1 MNGAS
6 AGLSWRSPVVL
17 AGLVA
22 LAAIAILHQ
31 TFGSML
37 SIWLRSDT
45 FAHGL
50 LIFPVTLWLLWR
62 QREVLRGIPVSVSP
76 LALVAVLLVGLAWVV
91 GRLTDTLVV
100 EQLALVAVLPTLV
113 WLLLGWRWL
122 RAGAFPLA
130 FLVFAVPF
138 GEALIPPLMDFTA
151 VFTVR
156 ALELTGIPVYR
167 DGLYFSIPSGD
178 FEVAKACSGIRYLIA
193 SVALGSL
200 YAYVTYKALWRRLL
214 FIALSLVVPVLAN
227 GLRAY
232 GIVMLAHLSEMRLAV
247 GVDHLVYGWLFFGIV
262 IFLLF
267 WAGGFFRED
276 EEEVP
281 PGAGVT
287 SASGSLAATVNP
299 GMQMML
305 GALALAVLVA
315 AVVAG
320 NREYAGPG
328 TQWRSPA
335 FAVAGEGWIG
345 PAARGEGWV
354 PGYDGADALLQ
365 GRYSHQDTQ
374 VDVVMA
380 VYGPRPAAELINSQN
395 RMFDDSIWR
404 RVEQRPVSLQIEG
417 QKHRFTMLR
426 LHAYD
431 EQLLIWY
438 WFTVGGASTNN
449 PFAVK
454 TRQVLNLAT
463 GQPQAASMTAVLT
476 DGTRLDANADLQRFV
491 KTHFA
496 ALIRCAT
503 ALDAHGC
510 EQAP

>member
-1 MNGAS
+1 MTNAS

-17 AGLVA
+17 TGLLA

-45 FAHGL
+45 FAHGI
-50 LIFPVTLWLLWR
+50 LILPVSLWLLWR
-62 QREVLRGIPVSVSP
+62 QREVLREIPTQTSP
-76 LALVAVLLVGLAWVV
+76 VALLAVVLVGLLWVV

-156 ALELTGIPVYR
+156 ALELSGIPVYR

-193 SVALGSL
+193 SLALGSL
-200 YAYVTYKALWRRLL
+200 YAYVTYKALWRRVL
-214 FIALSLVVPVLAN
+214 FIALSVVVPVLAN

-267 WAGGFFRED
+267 WVGSFFRED
-276 EEEVP
+276 DEPAVSAGST
-281 PGAGVT
+281 GAV
-287 SASGSLAATVNP
+287 SGAIPAAKPAAQLAVGAA
-299 GMQMML
+299 
-305 GALALAVLVA
+305 ALALLVA
-315 AVVAG
+315 AVAMG
-320 NREYAGPG
+320 NREYSGPDA
-328 TQWRSPA
+328 QWRTPA
-335 FAVAGEGWIG
+335 LAQAGQGWIG
-345 PAARGEGWV
+345 PAARGDGWV
-354 PGYDGADALLQ
+354 PGYHSADALLQ
-365 GRYSHQDTQ
+365 GRYTQGDTW
-374 VDVVMA
+374 VDVVTA
-380 VYGPRPAAELINSQN
+380 VYSPRPSAELINSQN
-395 RMFDDSIWR
+395 RMFDDNIWR
-404 RVEQRPVSLQIEG
+404 RVEQRPVSIEMDG
-417 QKHRFTMLR
+417 RSYDFVMLR

-438 WFTVGGASTNN
+438 GFTVGEASTNN
-449 PFAVK
+449 PFSVK
-454 TRQVLNLAT
+454 ARQVLNLAR
-463 GQPQAASMTAVLT
+463 GKPQAASMIAVLT
-476 DGTRLDANADLQRFV
+476 DGTRLDANADLQRFI

-496 ALIRCAT
+496 ALTRCAT
-503 ALDAHGC
+503 AAQADGC
-510 EQAP
+510 ERVP